1 MATAITLDDTEPKGL
16 ISRFLNVG
24 AYTDILFA
32 LGVFCILMV
41 MLFPI
46 NAGLLDFLLSISI
59 TLGILILLNVLFIQ
73 RPLDFNS
80 FPTVLLIAAIFR
92 LALNIATTR
101 LILSEGHNGTNA
113 AGHVVEAFGVM
124 VTGGNIVIG
133 AIVFIILTI
142 INFVVITKGSGR
154 VAEVAARF
162 SLDAMPGKQMAIDAD
177 LSAGLIDEASA
188 RKRRKDL
195 QDESTFY
202 GAMDGASKFVRGDAI
217 AGIIITFVNFLGGI
231 IIGVMQKDLSFSQA
245 THTYTI
251 LTIGDGLVSQIP
263 ALIISTSAGLLV
275 TKSGLAGSA
284 EKAVLGQLG
293 KFPKTIFMVSG
304 ITFALS
310 LVPSLPFF
318 PFFLISIVSGF
329 GAYYLGKNPM
339 EDEDVK
345 NLKAEQAKLE
355 EKKKTDEDVL
365 KPEKELEKALKIDMV
380 TLELGYGLLSL
391 INYGKG
397 QKLTDQVKAL
407 RTQIARELGFVL
419 PSVRIQDNMQLP
431 ANDYVIKIK
440 ELECGRGNVFPD
452 KLMVMN
458 PSGGRIDI
466 PGVDTKEPTFGLP
479 AKWIEDS
486 KREEASFKGYT
497 LVHPPTVITTHL
509 TELIKENIAEL
520 LSYTET
526 KKLLD
531 GMDDSHKKL
540 VEDVIPSQVSI
551 ATVQKVLQRL
561 LSEGISIRDLPTIL
575 EAIAEVSKL
584 STSTLLI
591 TEHARSRLAR
601 QISFTYAND
610 KAELITVTLSP
621 AYEQAFAESLIGHGE
636 EKQLAM
642 APSKLQEFILKTK
655 STLESLAIKGHAPV
669 LLVSP
674 GIRPY
679 VRAIIE
685 RFRPQTVVISQNEIW
700 PKIKIT
706 SVGQIG

>member
-1 MATAITLDDTEPKGL
+1 MADTATLEGQTQGPF
-16 ISRFLNVG
+16 SRFLNLG
-24 AYTDILFA
+24 RYTDVMFS
-32 LGVFCILMV
+32 LGIFVILMV

-46 NAGLLDFLLSISI
+46 PIWLLDMLLSVSI
-59 TLGILILLNVLFIQ
+59 TVSILILLNVLFIQ

-80 FPTVLLIAAIFR
+80 FPTVLLIAAVLR
-92 LALNIATTR
+92 LSLSVASTR
-101 LILSEGHNGTNA
+101 IILSEGHNGTDA
-113 AGHVVEAFGVM
+113 AGHVIEAFGVM
-124 VTGGNIVIG
+124 MTGNNIVIG
-133 AIVFIILTI
+133 AIVFIILTV

-154 VAEVAARF
+154 VAEVSARF

-177 LSAGLIDEASA
+177 LSAGLVDEATA

-217 AGIIITFVNFLGGI
+217 AGIIIVFVNFLGGI
-231 IIGVMQKDLSFSQA
+231 IIGVLQRDLDFSTA

-251 LTIGDGLVSQIP
+251 LTIGDGLVTQVP
-263 ALIISTSAGLLV
+263 ALIVSTAAGLLV
-275 TKSGLAGSA
+275 TKSGVAGST

-293 KFPKTIFMVSG
+293 KFPRSLAVVS
-304 ITFALS
+304 IVTFVLG
-310 LVPSLPFF
+310 LVPALPTLPFM
-318 PFFLISIVSGF
+318 LISGLAGYS
-329 GAYYLGKNPM
+329 AYYLAKNPM
-339 EDEDVK
+339 EDEDSK
-345 NLKAEQAKLE
+345 QFKADQDKEDERKKADE
-355 EKKKTDEDVL
+355 EAL
-365 KPEKELEKALKIDMV
+365 KPERELEKALKIDMV

-440 ELECGRGNVFPD
+440 ELESGRGNVFPD
-452 KLMVMN
+452 RLMVMN
-458 PSGGRIDI
+458 PTGGRIDI

-497 LVHPPTVITTHL
+497 VVHPPTVITTHL
-509 TELIKENIAEL
+509 TEVVRENISEL

-540 VEDVIPSQVSI
+540 VEDLIPSQISI
-551 ATVQKVLQRL
+551 ASVQKVLQRL
-561 LSEGISIRDLPTIL
+561 LAEGISIRDLPTIL
-575 EAIAEVSKL
+575 EAIAEVAKL
-584 STSTLLI
+584 SNSTLLI
-591 TEHARSRLAR
+591 TEHVRSRLAR
-601 QISFTYAND
+601 QISFGYANERS
-610 KAELITVTLSP
+610 ELITVTLSP
-621 AYEQAFAESLIGHGE
+621 AMEQAFAEALIGHGE

-642 APSKLQEFILKTK
+642 APTKLQEFISKTK
-655 STLESLAIKGHAPV
+655 TTLENLAVKGHSPV
-669 LLVSP
+669 VLVSP
-674 GIRPY
+674 TIRPY
-679 VRAIIE
+679 VRAIVE

-700 PKIKIT
+700 PKIKIN
-706 SVGQIG
+706 SVGIIG